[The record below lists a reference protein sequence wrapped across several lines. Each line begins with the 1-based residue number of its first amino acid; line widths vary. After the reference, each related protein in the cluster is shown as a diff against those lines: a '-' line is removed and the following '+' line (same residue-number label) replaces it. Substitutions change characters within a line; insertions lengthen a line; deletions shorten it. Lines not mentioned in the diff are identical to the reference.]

1 MNQIIVLPSVSLSHI
16 EAMQS
21 LMKQSIM
28 HRRQR
33 GSSIY
38 SLSFALLVPP
48 NFYPWSSQLHDAKR
62 IHQLKS
68 SANLS
73 LLLSSSFLSPAVRSW
88 PNSIMVRVLLLAQ
101 LATLSR
107 SRTKIAGMTILACAA
122 AVLSNVPVGRSIA
135 MDRMYSP

>member
-1 MNQIIVLPSVSLSHI
+1 MHRIIVLPSVSLSHI

-28 HRRQR
+28 HRRQ
-33 GSSIY
+33 SIY

-48 NFYPWSSQLHDAKR
+48 NFYPRSSQLHDAKR

-68 SANLS
+68 SANILS